1 MQRIFLS
8 LRCLFKQNSTI
19 FIPMIAFSLLISGCV
34 SAPKQPKI
42 KAHKEIYLKDVCRKN
57 GIYWQ
62 WDHVA
67 QVATLGYRGAKAEVL
82 VGSDLVIVDHERVTL
97 SAPVRVVR
105 STVIVPIDFQSKV
118 ISRLR
123 QRAAARKGY
132 GITQFREIVIDPGH
146 GGKDPGAIG
155 RFGEYEKEAVLD
167 ISKRLKKILENKGI
181 KIRMTRVKDEFI
193 TLQKRT
199 EIASRSKADLFVSIH
214 ANSSP
219 VRSVHGFEVY
229 TAKYLGYKERNSG
242 QRKTNQRLMFNHLAM
257 KRGASDLNNIVSD
270 MIYTHKQSHSET
282 LAKQLSRST
291 AKRIK
296 TRNRGEKKSNFFV
309 VKNTL
314 IPAILIEVGFLS
326 NPKESKLLQ
335 TGTYR
340 QRVAR
345 GIAESI
351 MDYAHGR

>member
-1 MQRIFLS
+1 MPQKKFQIILLFLFLS
-8 LRCLFKQNSTI
+8 
-19 FIPMIAFSLLISGCV
+19 FIVGGCATAPKVPLIST
-34 SAPKQPKI
+34 
-42 KAHKEIYLKDVCRKN
+42 HKEIYLKDVCEKN

-67 QVATLGYRGAKAEVL
+67 QVATLGYRDIKAEVL
-82 VGSDLVIVDHERVTL
+82 VGSDLVIVDRERVTL

-132 GITQFREIVIDPGH
+132 GITQVREIIIDPGH

-155 RFGEYEKEAVLD
+155 RFGEPEKRVVLD
-167 ISKRLKKILENKGI
+167 ISKRLKKILQDKGI
-181 KIRMTRVKDEFI
+181 KVRMTREKDEFI
-193 TLQKRT
+193 SLQKRT
-199 EIASRSKADLFVSIH
+199 EIASRSKADLFVSVH

-219 VRSVHGFEVY
+219 IRSVHGIEVY
-229 TAKYLGYKERNSG
+229 TAEYLGFKERNAG
-242 QRKTNQRLMFNHLAM
+242 QRKTNQRLMFSHLSM
-257 KRGASDLNNIVSD
+257 KKGAPELDNIVAD
-270 MIYTHKQSHSET
+270 MIYTHKQAQAET
-282 LAKQLSRST
+282 LAKQLARKT
-291 AKRIK
+291 ARRVK
-296 TRNRGEKKSNFFV
+296 TKNRGEKKSRFFV

-314 IPAILIEVGFLS
+314 IPAILIEVGFLT

-335 TGTYR
+335 TSAYR

-345 GIAESI
+345 GIAESVL
-351 MDYAHGR
+351 DYANGR